1 MHPLPLNHIK
11 LIGCR
16 RFEFAPAVIKIVA
29 QFIGLQQWMPPFA
42 LMESQE
48 AKSKVLPVCVFFSL
62 FFPSMCE
69 TYSIRWGLK

>member
-1 MHPLPLNHIK
+1 MCLALYTMHPLPLNHIK

-48 AKSKVLPVCVFFSL
+48 TKSYASLCVFFLL
-62 FFPSMCE
+62 FSPQ
-69 TYSIRWGLK
+69 YV